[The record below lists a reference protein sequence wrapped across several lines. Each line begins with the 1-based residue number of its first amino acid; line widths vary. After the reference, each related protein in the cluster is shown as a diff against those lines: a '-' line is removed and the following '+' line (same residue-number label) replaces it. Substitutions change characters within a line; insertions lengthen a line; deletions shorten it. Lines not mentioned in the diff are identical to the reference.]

1 MFDDNEDWCKIER
14 KLASVFKNDL
24 RNLSNFHR
32 MKNLDFILESKMV
45 ELNEIKNSKNQIDQM
60 RTENFILSWK

>member
-1 MFDDNEDWCKIER
+1 MAMKINAKFER

-24 RNLSNFHR
+24 RNLSHFHR

-45 ELNEIKNSKNQIDQM
+45 ELNEIRNSKKTDRPDAQ
-60 RTENFILSWK
+60 

>member
-1 MFDDNEDWCKIER
+1 MAMKINAKFER

-24 RNLSNFHR
+24 RNLLNFHR

-45 ELNEIKNSKNQIDQM
+45 ELNEIRN
-60 RTENFILSWK
+60 

>member
-1 MFDDNEDWCKIER
+1 MAMKINAKFER

-45 ELNEIKNSKNQIDQM
+45 ELNEIRNSKKTDRPDAQ
-60 RTENFILSWK
+60 

>member
-1 MFDDNEDWCKIER
+1 MAMKINAKFER

-24 RNLSNFHR
+24 RNLLNFHR

-45 ELNEIKNSKNQIDQM
+45 ELNEIRNSKKTDRPDAQ
-60 RTENFILSWK
+60 